1 MELNWTTA
9 AFEDGYQA
17 FIDHQPIES
26 NPFDTCDHNRESL
39 ADLKEAWDN
48 GWNAMAKDYADY
60 LSKYRIR

>member
-26 NPFDTCDHNRESL
+26 NPFDED
-39 ADLKEAWDN
+39 DLKEAWDN
-48 GWNAMAKDYADY
+48 GWKAMSKDYTDY
-60 LSKYRIR
+60 ISKYRTR

>member
-26 NPFDTCDHNRESL
+26 NPFDPQD
-39 ADLKEAWDN
+39 DLKEAWDN
-48 GWNAMAKDYADY
+48 GWNAMAKDYANY
-60 LSKYRIR
+60 LSKRS

>member
-26 NPFDTCDHNRESL
+26 NPFDPQD
-39 ADLKEAWDN
+39 DLKEAWDN

-60 LSKYRIR
+60 ISKYRIR

>member
-26 NPFDTCDHNRESL
+26 NPFDTDHNRESL

-48 GWNAMAKDYADY
+48 GWNAMAKDYANY
-60 LSKYRIR
+60 LSKRS